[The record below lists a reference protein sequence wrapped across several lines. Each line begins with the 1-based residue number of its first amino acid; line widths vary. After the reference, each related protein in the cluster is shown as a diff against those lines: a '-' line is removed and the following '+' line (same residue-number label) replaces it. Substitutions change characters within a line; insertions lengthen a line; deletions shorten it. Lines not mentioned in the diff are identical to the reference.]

1 MISPPT
7 MRKRRK
13 VLLLLGFLTLVALI
27 YMMAI
32 GAKSGAGGFI
42 GGTKGRFLSFVRSG
56 ISTQD
61 RLDTADLLGFND
73 RWVMVVVHDFGV
85 IICASISPEDDH

>member
-1 MISPPT
+1 

-13 VLLLLGFLTLVALI
+13 LFLLLSSFVLVGLVV
-27 YMMAI
+27 YLMTI
-32 GAKSGAGGFI
+32 GAKGGAGGLI

-73 RWVMVVVHDFGV
+73 R
-85 IICASISPEDDH
+85 

>member
-1 MISPPT
+1 MIST

-13 VLLLLGFLTLVALI
+13 LFLLLSSFVLVGLVV
-27 YMMAI
+27 YLMTI
-32 GAKSGAGGFI
+32 GAKGGAGAFI

-73 RWVMVVVHDFGV
+73 RSELLSALVLRQFVGRKLCV
-85 IICASISPEDDH
+85 E